1 MSIAGIDKGTNV
13 RTAAAPWLL
22 RAGLAAT
29 AAAWP
34 ALAVRAGERLFLTPP
49 RRHRS
54 RREPAALAGGEAF
67 EVEAGRKRLQAWRF
81 GTGPSVLLAHGWG
94 SRGARLAPLVA
105 PLTAVGCSVV
115 VFDAP
120 AHGASTGRVASGACF
135 AEAISAVATHVRARA
150 AVGHSLGA
158 TALGWALA
166 NGLELEAAVLL
177 CPPSNVGPFFGQF
190 CAALGLPATIGAA
203 IHARMRHRYGVGPED
218 FDICRHVGRDSMPL
232 LVIHDRDDREVP
244 WTHGQAVARAWP
256 SASFSCT
263 SGLGHRGLVRDASV
277 GATIASFLRQRLAKC
292 GCGRLAQ
299 GDGLGVGP
307 TCAQCALEREL
318 SDPSLRA

>member
-1 MSIAGIDKGTNV
+1 VSAATIDKSTNG
-13 RTAAAPWLL
+13 RMPTAPWPL
-22 RAGLAAT
+22 RLGLAAT

-34 ALAVRAGERLFLTPP
+34 SLAVRAGERLFLTPP

-54 RREPAALAGGEAF
+54 AREPAALVGGEGF
-67 EVEAGRKRLQAWRF
+67 FVGTGQEKLQAWRF
-81 GTGPSVLLAHGWG
+81 GAGPTVLLAHGWG
-94 SRGARLAPLVA
+94 SSGARMAPLVA
-105 PLTAVGCSVV
+105 PLTAAGCSVV

-135 AEAISAVATHVRARA
+135 AEAISAVAAQAGARA

-166 NGLELEAAVLL
+166 SGLELEAAVML

-190 CAALGLPATIGAA
+190 CAALGLPSTIGAA
-203 IHARMRHRYGVGPED
+203 IHERIRRRYGIGPED
-218 FDICRHVGRDSMPL
+218 FDLCRQVGAASVPL
-232 LVIHDRDDREVP
+232 LVIHDRDDREVS
-244 WTHGQAVARAWP
+244 WTDGEAVARAWP

-263 SGLGHRGLVRDASV
+263 SGLGHRGVVKDAAV
-277 GATIASFLRQRLAKC
+277 AATIVSFLRQRLAKC
-292 GCGRLAQ
+292 DCGQLAQ
-299 GDGLGVGP
+299 GDGTGFGP

-318 SDPSLRA
+318 FDPSLRA